1 MLWNLTLLDQIF
13 LDSGLGWEELER
25 TRKLEQIDDFSSQV
39 IWFRNQGNQKKSPLL
54 TEIRLLI
61 FILLS
66 LLCTLTLSLRWG
78 SL

>member
-39 IWFRNQGNQKKSPLL
+39 IWFGNQGNQKKSPLL
-54 TEIRLLI
+54 TETWLLI